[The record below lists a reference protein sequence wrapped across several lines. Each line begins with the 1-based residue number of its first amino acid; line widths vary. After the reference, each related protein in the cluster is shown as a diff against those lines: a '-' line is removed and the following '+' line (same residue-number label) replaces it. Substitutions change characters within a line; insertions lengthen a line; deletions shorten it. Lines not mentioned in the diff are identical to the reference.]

1 MKLKKLL
8 EAIKIWAPLETII
21 LESPRGPNEKIFIR
35 FDQCGG
41 GLRPVYQYIV
51 NNEIFVFWETK
62 EKRYVPSPF
71 QRLDLNEEGWKVGG
85 GLVLAECA
93 FVQLKKAL
101 NTLKKERLVG

>member
-8 EAIKIWAPLETII
+8 EAIKIWAPIETII
-21 LESPRGPNEKIFIR
+21 LESPRGPSEKIFIR
-35 FDQCGG
+35 FDQNGG
-41 GLRPVYQYIV
+41 GLRPVYQYV
-51 NNEIFVFWETK
+51 ADNEIFIFWDLKDTIN
-62 EKRYVPSPF
+62 VPFPLR
-71 QRLDLNEEGWKVGG
+71 RLDLNEEGWKVGG